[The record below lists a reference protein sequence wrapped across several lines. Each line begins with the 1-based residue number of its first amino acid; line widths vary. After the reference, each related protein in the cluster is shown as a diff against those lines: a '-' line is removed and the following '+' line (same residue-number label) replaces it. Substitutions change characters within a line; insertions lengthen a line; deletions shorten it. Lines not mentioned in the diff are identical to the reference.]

1 MHNYLFVQT
10 ICMLAK
16 TKWTYYETMGQLFLL
31 LRFLKEL
38 LKVDGLTLFYGIWTI
53 TIFVVP
59 KHSTMVNFN
68 LQDKKLSRNYFEFK
82 IFKII
87 IELCSDS
94 SVKPLKA
101 NSIVE
106 DSTSIRKRLRH
117 VERGKVSFLI
127 DLQSSGIMPGN
138 AITQLLKREADF
150 LNLVE
155 SDSIT
160 GNLRFVYI
168 LQAFRYD

>member
-1 MHNYLFVQT
+1 M
-10 ICMLAK
+10 
-16 TKWTYYETMGQLFLL
+16 
-31 LRFLKEL
+31 
-38 LKVDGLTLFYGIWTI
+38 
-53 TIFVVP
+53 
-59 KHSTMVNFN
+59 
-68 LQDKKLSRNYFEFK
+68 
-82 IFKII
+82 
-87 IELCSDS
+87 
-94 SVKPLKA
+94 KPLHIKA

-138 AITQLLKREADF
+138 AITQLLKREAEF

-155 SDSIT
+155 SNSIT

-168 LQAFRYD
+168 LQAFSYD